1 MHPLGNPAE
10 SGQVELHVQH
20 IACANNAAFVLRF
33 IIQRLNGDRVISQ
46 TPAGG
51 AFAAGQTRS
60 VDLSTLRFHG
70 SALDVGDR
78 VRIRARAIGGTRRD
92 GPSVAYA
99 PNGHTATFSV
109 RGTTLSFSINRI

>member
-1 MHPLGNPAE
+1 MQPFGNPAQ
-10 SGQVELHVQH
+10 SGQPELHVQH
-20 IACANNAAFVLRF
+20 IACVNNAAFVLRF
-33 IIQRLNGDRVISQ
+33 IIQRLDGDRVISQ
-46 TPAGG
+46 ATAGG
-51 AFAAGQTRS
+51 AFPAGQTRS
-60 VDLSTLRFHG
+60 VDLSALRFHG
-70 SALDVGDR
+70 QALEVGDR

>member
-1 MHPLGNPAE
+1 MPPSGNPAE
-10 SGQVELHVQH
+10 SGQPELHVQH

-33 IIQRLNGDRVISQ
+33 IIQRLDGDRAISQ
-46 TPAGG
+46 APAGG

-60 VDLSTLRFHG
+60 VDLSAMRFHG
-70 SALDVGDR
+70 DALRVGER

>member
-10 SGQVELHVQH
+10 SGQLELHVQH

-33 IIQRLNGDRVISQ
+33 IIQRLDGDRAISQ
-46 TPAGG
+46 TPTGG
-51 AFAAGQTRS
+51 GFAAGQTRS
-60 VDLSTLRFHG
+60 VDLSALRFHG
-70 SALDVGDR
+70 QVLDVGDR

>member
-10 SGQVELHVQH
+10 SGQPELHVQH
-20 IACANNAAFVLRF
+20 VACVNNAAFVLRF
-33 IIQRLNGDRVISQ
+33 VVQRLDGDRVISQ

-60 VDLSTLRFHG
+60 VDLSALRFHG
-70 SALDVGDR
+70 HALDVGDR

-92 GPSVAYA
+92 GPSVAFA
-99 PNGHTATFSV
+99 PNSHTATFSV
-109 RGTTLSFSINRI
+109 RGTTLSFSVNRI

>member
-10 SGQVELHVQH
+10 SGQPELHVQH
-20 IACANNAAFVLRF
+20 VACVNNAAFVLRF
-33 IIQRLNGDRVISQ
+33 VVQRLDGDRVISQ

-60 VDLSTLRFHG
+60 VDLSALRFHG
-70 SALDVGDR
+70 HALDVGDR

-92 GPSVAYA
+92 GPSVAFA

-109 RGTTLSFSINRI
+109 RGTTLSFSVNRI